1 MGKFGFGSKKDKG
14 SSAPQSDNPYAQ
26 APNAADPYADTQKYV
41 TPYQQARN
49 GLPSGPRAG
58 GGPMSRN
65 GSIASTA
72 TAPPPYNQAPSG
84 YSNDRYGAS
93 SGYGD
98 NKYAGGSTHGSSSS
112 ASRGPGGYGGLG
124 PSDNSRQGSQT
135 PPSFP
140 SRYSQNQTPVDTGS
154 GSTYA
159 QPSSS
164 AGYGQSDADSNKY
177 GGYGE
182 QRELTEEEK
191 EDQEYRKVK
200 AQIHET
206 TQASLQTNQDSLRYM
221 NQAIDTGLSTY
232 AQLGAQ
238 NERLHHTDQLLD
250 TATESHR
257 HAEAQT
263 KKLKSLNRSMFAVHV
278 KNPFT
283 EKRRTAEQEA
293 RILSQNQADRE
304 IREASRRDKFAQ
316 NSRMEQNFAGFDQDE
331 APSSFTR
338 VNRGDRSKYTLEDDS
353 DEEGAAALDQAN
365 EQIERDL
372 EQMSLGVG
380 KLKRIGQAMGD
391 ELDHSNKL
399 IDRIGSKT
407 DPLDDQIRVTNARM
421 NRIK

>member
-1 MGKFGFGSKKDKG
+1 MKKFGFGKKDKG
-14 SSAPQSDNPYAQ
+14 SPAPQSDNPYAS
-26 APNAADPYADTQKYV
+26 APAADPYTDTQKYA

-65 GSIASTA
+65 DSIASTA

-84 YSNDRYGAS
+84 YGNDRYGTS
-93 SGYGD
+93 SGYGSD
-98 NKYAGGSTHGSSSS
+98 NKHAGGNPYGGSSGS
-112 ASRGPGGYGGLG
+112 SRGPGGYGGLG
-124 PSDNSRQGSQT
+124 PSDNSRQNSQT

-140 SRYSQNQTPVDTGS
+140 SRYSQNQTPIDTGS

-164 AGYGQSDADSNKY
+164 AAYGQSSTDTNKY

-182 QRELTEEEK
+182 TRELTEEER
-191 EDQEYRKVK
+191 EAEEYRNIKK
-200 AQIHET
+200 EIHST
-206 TQASLQTNQDSLRYM
+206 TQASLQTNQDSLRVM

-232 AQLGAQ
+232 ARLGAQ

-283 EKRRTAEQEA
+283 EKRRTAQQEA
-293 RILSQNQADRE
+293 RIMAQNQEDRE
-304 IREASRRDKFAQ
+304 VREATRRDKFAQ
-316 NSRMEQNFAGFDQDE
+316 NTRMEQNFAGFDQNE
-331 APSSFTR
+331 TPSSFTR
-338 VNRGDRSKYTLEDDS
+338 ANRGDRSKYTLEDDS

-365 EQIERDL
+365 DQIERDL
-372 EQMSLGVG
+372 EQMSIGVG
-380 KLKRIGQAMGD
+380 KLKRIGQAMGE

-421 NRIK
+421 NRIR